1 MQHPTTFDI
10 LLWILEGNLC
20 VSLSKHKAHVKM
32 LIKELNKLA
41 KKENNE
47 L

>member
-10 LLWILEGNLC
+10 LLWILGGNFC
-20 VSLSKHKAHVKM
+20 VSLTKHKAHVKM
-32 LIKELNKLA
+32 LIKKLNKLA
-41 KKENNE
+41 KMENNE